1 MVIMIYYHAG
11 SLLGVIDAA
20 ASTNDNGIAGSTSG
34 SSRSVAGGGGNGSR
48 SGGGGVSGCKAVLAM
63 SHLFLIIS
71 ALSYLRGAP
80 ARPSPIDLKVGS

>member
-1 MVIMIYYHAG
+1 MIYYHAG

-34 SSRSVAGGGGNGSR
+34 SSRIVA
-48 SGGGGVSGCKAVLAM
+48 GGGGVSGCKTVLAM
-63 SHLFLIIS
+63 GLLFLIIS